1 MKRLTASNKGQAM
14 VESAIIIPLMVAVM
28 LSTLQLIM
36 IQHARLMTEYAAFN
50 AARAGIVWNA
60 DRFIMENAAILSLLP
75 TMEGLLSESDIGNPM
90 QMLAH
95 IAERAMFY
103 QVNRRVGQAV
113 DFVVNGTNSLISHLP
128 SQIQGPAS
136 AFRDTVVNKAATA
149 IDSAL
154 RDAVDSI
161 FGDEGL
167 VSVEIINPT
176 MATFPTGIG
185 HKEELDFDSV
195 REGNAWR
202 RATRLSIK
210 VKYYYVLRIP
220 FGNRIVHTAYLAT
233 RTGTELYGAL
243 WNPQMQKGETGF
255 RRVAPVNISSGIREV
270 RRLWK
275 AAQGKKP
282 VFMVPLTA
290 TYTMRMQSNPYR
302 RSLEI

>member
-1 MKRLTASNKGQAM
+1 MKRLLASNKGQAM

-28 LSTLQLIM
+28 LSVLQLIM

-60 DRFIMENAAILSLLP
+60 DRFIMQNAAILSLLP
-75 TMEGLLSESDIGNPM
+75 TMDGLLSESDIGNPS

-95 IAERAMFY
+95 IVERALFY
-103 QVNRRVGQAV
+103 QVNRRVGSAV
-113 DFVVNGTNSLISHLP
+113 DYVVNGTNSLISHLP
-128 SQIQGPAS
+128 SSIQGPAS
-136 AFRDTVVNKAATA
+136 TLRDAAVNAAA
-149 IDSAL
+149 NAVDSTL

-167 VSVEIINPT
+167 ISVHTLNPT

-185 HKEELDFDSV
+185 HVEEVDFDAV
-195 REGNAWR
+195 RKGDTWR
-202 RATRLSIK
+202 KATRLSIK

-220 FGNRIVHTAYLAT
+220 FGNRIIHTAYLAT

-243 WNPQMQKGETGF
+243 WNPQMQSGETGF
-255 RRVAPVNISSGIREV
+255 RNVAPVNFSSGIEEV
-270 RRLWK
+270 KKLWQ
-275 AAQGKKP
+275 ASQGSKP
-282 VFMVPLTA
+282 VFMVPLNA